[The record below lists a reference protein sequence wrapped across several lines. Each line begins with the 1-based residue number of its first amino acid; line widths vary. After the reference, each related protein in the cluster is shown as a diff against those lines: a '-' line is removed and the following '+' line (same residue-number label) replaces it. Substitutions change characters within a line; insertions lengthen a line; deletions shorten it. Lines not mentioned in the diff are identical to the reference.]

1 MAKTL
6 VIVRH
11 GKSTWEYEG
20 VSDYDRPLKETGIF
34 NSQSIAQKIKEKG
47 INPDLIVSSPANRA
61 LHTALIFA
69 RELLYPLDKVV
80 INSILYGESEKEILG
95 LIKNTDNQFNN
106 LFIFGH
112 NPVFTDLPNLFL
124 KQQID
129 NLPTS
134 GVAILQFETTSWK
147 DISKKMLKSETLFFP
162 KMP

>member
-147 DISKKMLKSETLFFP
+147 DISKKILKSEILVFP